1 MYMGLKKAT
10 VMATVIA
17 VIIAVGAGYVI
28 SAYAQDSNNNTTTN
42 IQSVTPGMPWT
53 PHKHKGFEN
62 KEFEKRFRGVLRIP
76 AIEVSSEYNSTVMS
90 VLESNSETSQL
101 LSQGFSLKVVNPLIR
116 AYVDANGEV
125 ILRATQSIAVLTN
138 GTAVYTY
145 LVDISGNTVKLISY
159 HLVGTPQCECV
170 CESTNK

>member
-53 PHKHKGFEN
+53 PHK
-62 KEFEKRFRGVLRIP
+62 RGVLRIP

-159 HLVGTPQCECV
+159 HLVGAPQCECV